1 MKAQKW
7 EAETEEDISEACSTE
22 EKESLV
28 LCSSQLHFRGHMSGF
43 NRYRG
48 LEITEADIG
57 GMKAHGVCESRE
69 ANAAKAVCVCV
80 CVCACV
86 CVRVYVHVGVHPHPD
101 VYTRGVI
108 RQCWLMAQER

>member
-28 LCSSQLHFRGHMSGF
+28 LCSSQLHFRGQMSGF

-57 GMKAHGVCESRE
+57 GMKVHGVCESRE
-69 ANAAKAVCVCV
+69 ANAAKAVCVR
-80 CVCACV
+80 V

>member
-28 LCSSQLHFRGHMSGF
+28 LCSSQLHFRGQMSGF

-57 GMKAHGVCESRE
+57 GMKVHGVCESRE

-80 CVCACV
+80 CMYTWVFTHIQTCT
-86 CVRVYVHVGVHPHPD
+86 HVGSS
-101 VYTRGVI
+101 GS
-108 RQCWLMAQER
+108 AG